1 MTRNTQAL
9 LKIAVDKHGIT
20 WPTLIEEVEANEGV
34 SHTVAINLV
43 DRFKDGG
50 PCPIVVAAAII
61 TIIAKTKTA
70 ETKPVGGTA

>member
-1 MTRNTQAL
+1 MTRTTQAL
-9 LKIAVDKHGIT
+9 LMIAMEKHGIT

-34 SHTVAINLV
+34 SHTVAISLV

-61 TIIAKTKTA
+61 TLIAKAKAVKATS
-70 ETKPVGGTA
+70 

>member
-20 WPTLIEEVEANEGV
+20 WPMLIEEVETNEGV

-61 TIIAKTKTA
+61 TLIANAKAVKA
-70 ETKPVGGTA
+70 SS